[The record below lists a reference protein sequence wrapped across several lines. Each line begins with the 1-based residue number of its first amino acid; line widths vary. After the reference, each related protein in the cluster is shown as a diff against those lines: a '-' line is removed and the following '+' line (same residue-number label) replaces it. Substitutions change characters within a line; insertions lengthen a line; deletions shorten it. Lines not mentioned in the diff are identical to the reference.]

1 MSYSSVALFS
11 DMPEGIQ
18 TTNSQPKI
26 CSLLI
31 FLPTQMLIKGFLE
44 TGPSKLGTN
53 VLQFLLKKMKISVPT
68 CIYKIL
74 MNNEH

>member
-18 TTNSQPKI
+18 TTNSQSKI

-31 FLPTQMLIKGFLE
+31 FHPTQMLIKGFLE

-53 VLQFLLKKMKISVPT
+53 LHTS
-68 CIYKIL
+68 IYAEE
-74 MNNEH
+74 NEKLCTYVHVCTKS